1 MWPFKSKIPS
11 LTSISQIG
19 DSFTFTHASGVYN
32 FNKADIVKTS
42 YSSDFFSKEKE
53 YDDNKSSSRHFLT
66 RVLKENFFFRNQYF
80 FKTANTFWFFLLYG
94 GMLNMITSFFPINSF
109 YVKEK
114 EIINISG
121 DFFIAHKIILVISAF
136 ILTYLLFA
144 FSIFLLKRQRIN
156 LNKDYYEEDI
166 LSIWT
171 NNQYIKIRIN
181 RRNDPFLYFNSKNES
196 IEPKH
201 WFQDNKKVWIPT
213 LLILFVALIFTN
225 YKTPFWF
232 YNIDIVENVLSSLF
246 KTDKPFQ
253 YWAYY
258 SEYQLNGSNSWSIS
272 HNLNPF
278 IAFYDGMVSNFLLV
292 ISIPFLY
299 LLLGVSLTAATLF
312 LLIVFGPMIMSFELF
327 SRMVGDAR
335 EIYKI
340 YKKYGKF
347 VILAWIVLFFELY
360 YFHHIVLIW
369 FISLSLFALILEVF
383 RIKAIKKIGGNTE
396 FYFSIS
402 KYNKERGQEIYPQ
415 LFMALYIPI
424 LLAFILLFIPFS
436 VLGTPNHP
444 SAVFGVPVVFIII
457 ILFAPLGF
465 ITWLRFY
472 SEQIYPPSYKKS
484 FRNRKDLKSWVYD
497 KVARNGLTLE
507 FASEEL
513 RNDKEIVLK
522 AVQNRGS
529 ALQYASDEL
538 KNDREIVLEA
548 IKFDKEAIQYASEE
562 MKNDPEIVEA
572 LKGENEK

>member
-32 FNKADIVKTS
+32 FNKGDIVKTS
-42 YSSDFFSKEKE
+42 YSSNFFSKEKK
-53 YDDNKSSSRHFLT
+53 YDDNKSRSRHFLT
-66 RVLKENFFFRNQYF
+66 SVLEKNSFFRNQIF
-80 FKTANTFWFFLLYG
+80 FRTANTFWFFLLYG
-94 GMLNMITSFFPINSF
+94 GMLNMITSFFPFYSF
-109 YVKEK
+109 YAKEK
-114 EIINISG
+114 ERLIIG
-121 DFFIAHKIILVISAF
+121 DFIIAHKIILVLLAF
-136 ILTYLLFA
+136 ILAYLLFA

-213 LLILFVALIFTN
+213 LLILFVALIFIN

-232 YNIDIVENVLSSLF
+232 YNINIVENVLSSLF

-258 SEYQLNGSNSWSIS
+258 SEFQLNGSNSWSIS

-292 ISIPFLY
+292 ISIPFLF
-299 LLLGVSLTAATLF
+299 LLLAVSLTAATLF
-312 LLIVFGPMIMSFELF
+312 LLICFGPIIMSFELF

-360 YFHHIVLIW
+360 YFHHIDLIW
-369 FISLSLFALILEVF
+369 FISLSVFALILEVF

-402 KYNKERGQEIYPQ
+402 KYKKERGQEIYPQ

-424 LLAFILLFIPFS
+424 LLAFILCFIPFS
-436 VLGTPNHP
+436 VSGTPNHP
-444 SAVFGVPVVFIII
+444 SAIFGVPVGFIII
-457 ILFAPLGF
+457 ILFAPIGF
-465 ITWLRFY
+465 ITWLRSLTGQVDPWY
-472 SEQIYPPSYKKS
+472 NMKKA
-484 FRNRKDLKSWVYD
+484 FVNRKDLKSWVYD
-497 KVARNGLTLE
+497 AVEINGLNLQ
-507 FASEEL
+507 FASEDL
-513 RNDKEIVLK
+513 RNDKEIVLE

-529 ALQYASDEL
+529 ALQYASVEL

>member
-42 YSSDFFSKEKE
+42 YSSDFFSKEKK
-53 YDDNKSSSRHFLT
+53 YDDNKSRSRHFLT
-66 RVLKENFFFRNQYF
+66 SVLAQNFFFRNQIF
-80 FKTANTFWFFLLYG
+80 FRTANTFWFFLLYG
-94 GMLNMITSFFPINSF
+94 GMLNMITSFFLSF
-109 YVKEK
+109 YAKEK
-114 EIINISG
+114 ETLIIG
-121 DFFIAHKIILVISAF
+121 DFIIAHKIILVLLAF
-136 ILTYLLFA
+136 ILAYLLFT

-201 WFQDNKKVWIPT
+201 WFQDNKKIWIPS

-225 YKTPFWF
+225 YNTPFWF
-232 YNIDIVENVLSSLF
+232 YNINRVEYVLSSF
-246 KTDKPFQ
+246 FNSDKPFQ

-258 SEYQLNGSNSWSIS
+258 SEFQLNGSNSWSIS

-299 LLLGVSLTAATLF
+299 LLLVVSLTVAVLF
-312 LLIVFGPMIMSFELF
+312 ALIVFGPMIMSFELF

-347 VILAWIVLFFELY
+347 VILAWIVLFFELF
-360 YFHHIVLIW
+360 YFQHIDLIW
-369 FISLSLFALILEVF
+369 FISLSVLALILEVF

-402 KYNKERGQEIYPQ
+402 KYKKERGQEIYPQ

-424 LLAFILLFIPFS
+424 LLAFILFFIPFS

-444 SAVFGVPVVFIII
+444 SDVFGVPVVVIII

-497 KVARNGLTLE
+497 AVEINGLNLQ

-513 RNDKEIVLK
+513 RNDKEIVLE

-529 ALQYASDEL
+529 ALQYASVEL